1 MFIYD
6 NVLYTQNNNNN
17 NKQKNN
23 NNDNNNNNNNNEY
36 ERMTCVLYDA
46 CKLIK
51 LMNCITNNEHVYK
64 LTDGS

>member
-1 MFIYD
+1 MTMYCIHKIIIIII
-6 NVLYTQNNNNN
+6 
-17 NKQKNN
+17 NKKNN

>member
-1 MFIYD
+1 MTMYCIHKIIIII
-6 NVLYTQNNNNN
+6 
-17 NKQKNN
+17 NKKNN